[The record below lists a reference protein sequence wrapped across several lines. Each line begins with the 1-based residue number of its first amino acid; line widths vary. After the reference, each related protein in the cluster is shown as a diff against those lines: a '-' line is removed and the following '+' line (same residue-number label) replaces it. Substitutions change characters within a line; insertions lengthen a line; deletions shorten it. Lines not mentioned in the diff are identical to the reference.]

1 MDFKIMIIFL
11 HFRPFMS
18 LEQFVNFTF
27 TRLQD
32 KDLTIEEAHK
42 IIFQRYCLAYSD
54 QDQLLFQCLIIIHF
68 NILGGNYTEEDFK
81 DFLNVVA
88 GHEKKEF
95 PLSCPDWCKP
105 SDWHHLKKIISEVN
119 YHNAHIRLERNEEE
133 YKNW

>member
-1 MDFKIMIIFL
+1 M
-11 HFRPFMS
+11 RPKNVITQILQS
-18 LEQFVNFTF
+18 LYNFIPT
-27 TRLQD
+27 
-32 KDLTIEEAHK
+32 
-42 IIFQRYCLAYSD
+42 LAYSD
-54 QDQLLFQCLIIIHF
+54 QAQLLFQCLIIIHF
-68 NILGGNYTEEDFK
+68 NILEGNYTEEDFK